1 MTFEI
6 RTDYDE
12 LHLEELQKVLDRALD
27 RGIHQMAK
35 RQHYM
40 LGGAMIA
47 GGLAIGSLG
56 GLRIAFGVLACCA
69 GVYLIDHGRRYFMY
83 MSRKIRKKLDP
94 AFTGNDYIVDDMGIQ
109 VINALSNTEYQYAD
123 CTRFI
128 ETEDNFYLIM
138 SDNQGM
144 ILDKERVEG
153 GSVDQLRDHLKQFCP
168 VELEKMDFF
177 KK

>member
-40 LGGAMIA
+40 LGGAVIA
-47 GGLAIGSLG
+47 GGLAIGSVG
-56 GLRIAFGVLACCA
+56 GFRIAFGVLLCCL